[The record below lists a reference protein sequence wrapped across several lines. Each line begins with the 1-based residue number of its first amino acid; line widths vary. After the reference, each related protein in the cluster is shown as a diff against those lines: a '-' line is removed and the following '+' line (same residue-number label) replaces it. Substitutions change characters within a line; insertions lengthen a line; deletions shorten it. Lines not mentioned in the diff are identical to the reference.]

1 MKKLQDLMKRKSFKL
16 IMIFGIIKKITIL
29 LIIFFFTSC
38 TEKIS
43 DPVKIIPI
51 STEYGEFNVWTKKI
65 GNNPNKKVLLLHGGP
80 GANHQYFKSFESFFP
95 NEDIEFYYYDQLG
108 STLSDNPQIDDL
120 WTIEHYVEEV
130 EQVRKALGLT
140 KDNFILLGHSW
151 GGILGIEYALKYQDN
166 LKSLIVSNMVPSV
179 PDYNDYANNVLAL
192 QLDPEIL
199 KKIRSY
205 EAIKDYTNETYL
217 GLIHE
222 HYYPE
227 HVMRIPANEWPEDV
241 VNAFAEINF
250 PIYLKMQGPSEFGI
264 VGDASL
270 KNWDVTERLNEIKVP
285 FLSIGAEYDTM
296 DPVQMEWMANEVQ
309 NGSYLHCPNGSHMA
323 MWDDQQNYFKGL
335 IDFINQL

>member
-1 MKKLQDLMKRKSFKL
+1 MK
-16 IMIFGIIKKITIL
+16 TIL
-29 LIIFFFTSC
+29 KFLFILSLFFTSC
-38 TEKIS
+38 DEKDT

-51 STEYGEFNVWTKKI
+51 STEYGDFNVWTKRI
-65 GNNPNKKVLLLHGGP
+65 GNNPTKKVLLLHGGP
-80 GANHQYFKSFESFFP
+80 GANHQYFKSFESFFS
-95 NEDIEFYYYDQLG
+95 NEEIEYYYYDQLG

-199 KKIRSY
+199 KEIRSY

-227 HVMRIPANEWPEDV
+227 HVMSRPLDEWPEP
-241 VNAFAEINF
+241 VNRSFSKMNY
-250 PIYLKMQGPSEFGI
+250 PLYLKMQGPSEFGV
-264 VGDASL
+264 VGDAIL
-270 KNWDVTERLNEIKVP
+270 KDWDRKADLPKLTIP
-285 FLSIGAEYDTM
+285 SIGAEHDTM
-296 DPVQMEWMANEVQ
+296 DPKQMEWMANEVQ

-323 MWDDQQNYFKGL
+323 MWDDSENYFNGL
-335 IDFINQL
+335 ISYIKSL

>member
-1 MKKLQDLMKRKSFKL
+1 MKIQLTKLF
-16 IMIFGIIKKITIL
+16 L
-29 LIIFFFTSC
+29 LLFLFTSC
-38 TEKIS
+38 SETIS

-51 STEYGEFNVWTKKI
+51 TTDYGDFNVWTKQI
-65 GNNPNKKVLLLHGGP
+65 GNNPTKKVLLLHGGP

-95 NEDIEFYYYDQLG
+95 NEDIQFYYYDQLG

-199 KKIRSY
+199 KEIRSY
-205 EAIKDYTNETYL
+205 EAVEDYTNETYL

-222 HYYPE
+222 YYYPE

-250 PIYLKMQGPSEFGI
+250 PIYLKMQGPTEFGI

-323 MWDDQQNYFKGL
+323 MWDDQQNYFDGL
-335 IDFINQL
+335 INFINQL

>member
-1 MKKLQDLMKRKSFKL
+1 MKIQLTSLF
-16 IMIFGIIKKITIL
+16 IL
-29 LIIFFFTSC
+29 LFIFISC
-38 TEKIS
+38 SEKTI
-43 DPVKIIPI
+43 DPVQIIPI
-51 STEYGEFNVWTKKI
+51 TTEYGDFNVWTKRI
-65 GNNPNKKVLLLHGGP
+65 GNNPTKKVLLLHGGP

-95 NEDIEFYYYDQLG
+95 NEEIEFYYYDQLG

-199 KKIRSY
+199 KEIRSY
-205 EAIKDYTNETYL
+205 EAVEDYTNETYL

-222 HYYPE
+222 YYYPE

-296 DPVQMEWMANEVQ
+296 DPVQMKWMASQVQ

-335 IDFINQL
+335 VDFINQL

>member
-1 MKKLQDLMKRKSFKL
+1 MKIQLTKLF
-16 IMIFGIIKKITIL
+16 L
-29 LIIFFFTSC
+29 LLFLFTSC
-38 TEKIS
+38 SETIS

-51 STEYGEFNVWTKKI
+51 TTDYGDFNVWTKQI
-65 GNNPNKKVLLLHGGP
+65 GNNPTKKVLLLHGGP

-95 NEDIEFYYYDQLG
+95 NEDIQFYYYDQLG

-199 KKIRSY
+199 KEIRSY
-205 EAIKDYTNETYL
+205 EAVEDYTNETYL

-222 HYYPE
+222 YYYPE

-250 PIYLKMQGPSEFGI
+250 PLYLKMQGPTEFGI

-323 MWDDQQNYFKGL
+323 MWDDQQNYFNGL
-335 IDFINQL
+335 INFINQL

>member
-1 MKKLQDLMKRKSFKL
+1 MKIQLTKLF
-16 IMIFGIIKKITIL
+16 L
-29 LIIFFFTSC
+29 LLFLFTSC
-38 TEKIS
+38 SETIS

-51 STEYGEFNVWTKKI
+51 TTDYGDFNVWTKQI
-65 GNNPNKKVLLLHGGP
+65 GNNPTKKVLLLHGGP

-95 NEDIEFYYYDQLG
+95 NEDIQFYYYDQLG

-199 KKIRSY
+199 KEIRSY
-205 EAIKDYTNETYL
+205 EAVEDYTNETYL

-222 HYYPE
+222 YYYPE

-250 PIYLKMQGPSEFGI
+250 PLYLKMQGPTEFGI

-323 MWDDQQNYFKGL
+323 MWDDSENYFNGL
-335 IDFINQL
+335 ISYIKNL

>member
-1 MKKLQDLMKRKSFKL
+1 MKIQLTKLF
-16 IMIFGIIKKITIL
+16 L
-29 LIIFFFTSC
+29 LLFLFTSC
-38 TEKIS
+38 SETIS

-51 STEYGEFNVWTKKI
+51 TTDYGDFNVWTKQI
-65 GNNPNKKVLLLHGGP
+65 GNNPTKKVLLLHGGP

-95 NEDIEFYYYDQLG
+95 NEDIQFYYYDQLG

-199 KKIRSY
+199 KEIRSY
-205 EAIKDYTNETYL
+205 EAVEDYTNETYL

-222 HYYPE
+222 YYYPE

-250 PIYLKMQGPSEFGI
+250 PIYLKMQGPTEFGI

-323 MWDDQQNYFKGL
+323 MWDDQQNYFNGL
-335 IDFINQL
+335 INFINQL

>member
-1 MKKLQDLMKRKSFKL
+1 LNL
-16 IMIFGIIKKITIL
+16 
-29 LIIFFFTSC
+29 
-38 TEKIS
+38 
-43 DPVKIIPI
+43 
-51 STEYGEFNVWTKKI
+51 
-65 GNNPNKKVLLLHGGP
+65 
-80 GANHQYFKSFESFFP
+80 FFP
-95 NEDIEFYYYDQLG
+95 NEDIQFYYYDQLG

-199 KKIRSY
+199 KEIRSY
-205 EAIKDYTNETYL
+205 EAVEDYTNETYL

-222 HYYPE
+222 YYYPE

-250 PIYLKMQGPSEFGI
+250 PLYLKMQGPTEFGI

-323 MWDDQQNYFKGL
+323 MWDDQQNYFDGL
-335 IDFINQL
+335 INFINQL

>member
-1 MKKLQDLMKRKSFKL
+1 MKIQLTKLF
-16 IMIFGIIKKITIL
+16 L
-29 LIIFFFTSC
+29 LLFLFTSC
-38 TEKIS
+38 SETIS
-43 DPVKIIPI
+43 DSVKIIPI
-51 STEYGEFNVWTKKI
+51 TTDYGDFNVWTKQI
-65 GNNPNKKVLLLHGGP
+65 GNNPTKKVLLLHGGP

-95 NEDIEFYYYDQLG
+95 NEDIQFYYYDQLG

-199 KKIRSY
+199 KEIRSY
-205 EAIKDYTNETYL
+205 EAVEDYTNETYL

-222 HYYPE
+222 YYYPE

-250 PIYLKMQGPSEFGI
+250 PIYLKMQGPTEFGI

-323 MWDDQQNYFKGL
+323 MWDDQQNYFNGL
-335 IDFINQL
+335 INFINQL

>member
-1 MKKLQDLMKRKSFKL
+1 MKIQLTKLF
-16 IMIFGIIKKITIL
+16 L
-29 LIIFFFTSC
+29 LLFLFTSC
-38 TEKIS
+38 SETIS

-51 STEYGEFNVWTKKI
+51 TTDYGNFNVWTKQI
-65 GNNPNKKVLLLHGGP
+65 GNNPTKKVLLLHGGP

-95 NEDIEFYYYDQLG
+95 NEDIQFYYYDQLG

-199 KKIRSY
+199 KEIRSY
-205 EAIKDYTNETYL
+205 EAVEDYTNETYL

-250 PIYLKMQGPSEFGI
+250 PLYLKMQGPTEFGI

-323 MWDDQQNYFKGL
+323 MWDDQQNYFDGL
-335 IDFINQL
+335 INFINQL

>member
-1 MKKLQDLMKRKSFKL
+1 MKIQLTKLF
-16 IMIFGIIKKITIL
+16 L
-29 LIIFFFTSC
+29 LLFLFTSC
-38 TEKIS
+38 SETIS

-51 STEYGEFNVWTKKI
+51 TTDYGDFNVWTKKI
-65 GNNPNKKVLLLHGGP
+65 GNNPTKKVLLLHGGP

-199 KKIRSY
+199 KEIRSY
-205 EAIKDYTNETYL
+205 EAVKDYTNENYL

-250 PIYLKMQGPSEFGI
+250 PIYLKMQGPTEFGI

-296 DPVQMEWMANEVQ
+296 DPVQMEWMSNEVQ

-323 MWDDQQNYFKGL
+323 MWDDQQNYFDGL
-335 IDFINQL
+335 INFINQL